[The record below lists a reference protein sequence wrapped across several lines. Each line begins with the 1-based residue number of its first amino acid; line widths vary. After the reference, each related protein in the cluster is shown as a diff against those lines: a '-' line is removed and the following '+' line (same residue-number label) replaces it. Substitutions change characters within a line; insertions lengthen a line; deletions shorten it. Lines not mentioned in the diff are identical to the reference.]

1 MKVTQEKLPAS
12 QIGLAIEISAEK
24 SQQTYNQVIQKLTRT
39 MNVPGFRKGKVP
51 RHILLQR
58 LGSVQVK
65 AAALEELIQTG
76 ITNAIKQEEIQAIG
90 QPQLRSSFEEL
101 IAQYE
106 PGKTLH
112 FFAAVDVQPEVN
124 LTQYTG
130 LHIKAEEV
138 KYNPEKVD
146 KLLAEQR
153 SEMATLIPVEGRAA
167 QLGDVAIVDFKG
179 YLAQTGEEEPQEIA
193 GASADDFQ
201 LEIQQE
207 RFIPGFIDGI
217 VGMQPG
223 ETKEVVAQF
232 PEDYPQQEVAGRE
245 AVFTVTLKDLK
256 EKELPELD
264 DDFAQEVSEFQTLAE
279 LRSSLEERFRAEAE
293 QQTKTNK
300 AAALTNEL
308 VKYLE
313 VDLPE
318 TLIDQEV
325 NAMLTQA
332 AMQLS
337 QQGID
342 VKKLFTQ
349 ESVAKLRE
357 NSRPEAI
364 ERLKSALVLQEIAQ
378 RESISVDKSEVEA
391 KAKEILSQY
400 SSDDIDLNRL
410 REVVEEDLLKEKIM
424 SWLEEHSTV
433 ELLPEGSLSSE
444 TSTEEVEQPEAT
456 PSDAPE
462 ASELAASDRP
472 STEVEAS

>member
-24 SQQTYNQVIQKLTRT
+24 SQQTYDQVIQKLTRT

-51 RHILLQR
+51 RQILLQR

-76 ITNAIKQEEIQAIG
+76 ITEAIKQEDIQAIG

-106 PGKTLH
+106 PGQALQ
-112 FFAAVDVQPEVN
+112 FSAAVDVQPEVN
-124 LTQYTG
+124 LTQYTD
-130 LHIKAEEV
+130 LHVKAEEV

-146 KLLAEQR
+146 NLLAEQR

-179 YLAQTGEEEPQEIA
+179 YLAQEEEQEPQEIA

-201 LEIQQE
+201 LELQQE

-223 ETKEVVAQF
+223 ETKEVTAQF
-232 PEDYPQQEVAGRE
+232 PEDYPQQEVAGR
-245 AVFTVTLKDLK
+245 AATFTITLKELK

-279 LRSSLEERFRAEAE
+279 LRSSLEERFKAEAE
-293 QQTKTNK
+293 RQTKANK
-300 AAALTNEL
+300 EQALTNEL

-318 TLIDQEV
+318 TLIAQEV
-325 NAMLTQA
+325 NNMLTQA
-332 AMQLS
+332 AVQLS

-364 ERLKSALVLQEIAQ
+364 ERLRSAIALQEIAQ
-378 RESISVDKSEVEA
+378 RESIKVEKSEVEA
-391 KAKEILSQY
+391 KVKELLSEY
-400 SSDDIDLNRL
+400 SNDDIDINRL

-424 SWLEEHSTV
+424 SWLEDRSTM
-433 ELLPEGSLSSE
+433 ELLPEGSLS
-444 TSTEEVEQPEAT
+444 
-456 PSDAPE
+456 
-462 ASELAASDRP
+462 ASADSQQ
-472 STEVEAS
+472 EVEAALSDSASDDSPLSEVETTA

>member
-12 QIGLAIEISAEK
+12 QIGLAIEIPAEK
-24 SQQTYNQVIQKLTRT
+24 SQQTYDQVIQKLTRT

-51 RHILLQR
+51 RQILLQR

-76 ITNAIKQEEIQAIG
+76 ITAAIKQEDIQAIG

-106 PGKTLH
+106 PGQALQ
-112 FFAAVDVQPEVN
+112 FSAAVDVQPEVN
-124 LTQYTG
+124 LTQYTD
-130 LHIKAEEV
+130 LHVKVEEV

-146 KLLAEQR
+146 NLLTEQR
-153 SEMATLIPVEGRAA
+153 NEMATLIPVEGRAA

-179 YLAQTGEEEPQEIA
+179 YLAQEEEQEPQEIA

-201 LEIQQE
+201 LELQQE

-223 ETKEVVAQF
+223 ETKEVTAQF
-232 PEDYPQQEVAGRE
+232 PEDYPQQEVAGR
-245 AVFTVTLKDLK
+245 AADFTVTLKEIK
-256 EKELPELD
+256 EKELPELN
-264 DDFAQEVSEFQTLAE
+264 DDFAQAVSEFQTLAE
-279 LRSSLEERFRAEAE
+279 LRSSLEERFKAEAE
-293 QQTKTNK
+293 RQTKANK
-300 AAALTNEL
+300 EQALTNEL

-318 TLIDQEV
+318 TLIEQEV
-325 NAMLTQA
+325 NNMLTQA
-332 AMQLS
+332 AVQLS

-364 ERLKSALVLQEIAQ
+364 ERLRSTLALQEIAQ
-378 RESISVDKSEVEA
+378 RESIKVEKPEVEA
-391 KAKEILSQY
+391 KAKEILSEY
-400 SSDDIDLNRL
+400 SNDDIDLNRL

-424 SWLEEHSTV
+424 SWLEERSSV
-433 ELLPEGSLSSE
+433 ELLPEGSLDVPEDSI
-444 TSTEEVEQPEAT
+444 EVEST
-456 PSDAPE
+456 PSDPAPDD
-462 ASELAASDRP
+462 SSLS
-472 STEVEAS
+472 EVETMS

>member
-12 QIGLAIEISAEK
+12 QIGLAIEIPAEK
-24 SQQTYNQVIQKLTRT
+24 SQQTYDQVIQKLTRT

-51 RHILLQR
+51 RQILLQR

-76 ITNAIKQEEIQAIG
+76 ITEAIKQEDIQAIG

-106 PGKTLH
+106 PGQVLQ
-112 FFAAVDVQPEVN
+112 FSAAVDVQPEVN
-124 LTQYTG
+124 LTQYTD
-130 LHIKAEEV
+130 LHVKAEEV

-146 KLLAEQR
+146 NLLAEQR

-179 YLAQTGEEEPQEIA
+179 YLAQEEEQEPQEIA

-201 LEIQQE
+201 LELQQE

-223 ETKEVVAQF
+223 ETKEVTAQF
-232 PEDYPQQEVAGRE
+232 PEDYPQQEVAGR
-245 AVFTVTLKDLK
+245 AATFTITLKELK

-279 LRSSLEERFRAEAE
+279 LRSSLEERFKAEAE
-293 QQTKTNK
+293 RQTKANK
-300 AAALTNEL
+300 EQALTNEL

-318 TLIDQEV
+318 TLIAQEV
-325 NAMLTQA
+325 NNMLTQA
-332 AMQLS
+332 AVQLS

-364 ERLKSALVLQEIAQ
+364 ERLRSALALQEIAQ
-378 RESISVDKSEVEA
+378 RESIKVEKSEVEA
-391 KAKEILSQY
+391 KVKELLSEY
-400 SSDDIDLNRL
+400 SNDDIDINRL

-424 SWLEEHSTV
+424 SWLEERSTL
-433 ELLPEGSLSSE
+433 ELLPEGSLS
-444 TSTEEVEQPEAT
+444 TSADSQQ
-456 PSDAPE
+456 
-462 ASELAASDRP
+462 
-472 STEVEAS
+472 EVEAALSDSATDDSPLSEVETTA

>member
-12 QIGLAIEISAEK
+12 QIGLAIEIPAEK
-24 SQQTYNQVIQKLTRT
+24 SQQTYDQVIQKLTRT

-51 RHILLQR
+51 RQILLQR

-76 ITNAIKQEEIQAIG
+76 ITEAIKQEDIQAIG
-90 QPQLRSSFEEL
+90 QPQLRTSFEEL

-106 PGKTLH
+106 PGQALQ
-112 FFAAVDVQPEVN
+112 FSAAVDVQPEVN
-124 LTQYTG
+124 LTQYTD
-130 LHIKAEEV
+130 LHVKAEEV

-146 KLLAEQR
+146 NLLAEQR
-153 SEMATLIPVEGRAA
+153 SEMATLIPVEGREA

-179 YLAQTGEEEPQEIA
+179 YLAQDEEQEPQEIA

-201 LEIQQE
+201 LELQQE

-223 ETKEVVAQF
+223 ETKEVTAQF
-232 PEDYPQQEVAGRE
+232 PEDYPQQEVAGRT
-245 AVFTVTLKDLK
+245 ATFTVTLKELK
-256 EKELPELD
+256 EKELPELN

-279 LRSSLEERFRAEAE
+279 LRSSLEERFKAEAE
-293 QQTKTNK
+293 RQTKANK
-300 AAALTNEL
+300 EQALTNEL

-318 TLIDQEV
+318 TLIAQEV
-325 NAMLTQA
+325 NNMLTQA
-332 AMQLS
+332 AVQLS

-364 ERLKSALVLQEIAQ
+364 ERLRSALALQEIAQ
-378 RESISVDKSEVEA
+378 RESIKVEKSEVEA
-391 KAKEILSQY
+391 KAKELLSEY
-400 SSDDIDLNRL
+400 SNDDIDLNRL
-410 REVVEEDLLKEKIM
+410 REVVEEDLIKEKIIN
-424 SWLEEHSTV
+424 WLEEHSTV
-433 ELLPEGSLSSE
+433 ELLPEGSLSD
-444 TSTEEVEQPEAT
+444 PEDAMEAEST
-456 PSDAPE
+456 PSEPTTDD
-462 ASELAASDRP
+462 SSLAEIETTS
-472 STEVEAS
+472 

>member
-12 QIGLAIEISAEK
+12 QIGLAIEIPAAK
-24 SQQTYNQVIQKLTRT
+24 SQQTYDQVIQKLTRT
-39 MNVPGFRKGKVP
+39 MNIPGFRKGKVP
-51 RHILLQR
+51 RQILLQR

-65 AAALEELIQTG
+65 AAALEELIQAG
-76 ITNAIKQEEIQAIG
+76 ITEAIKQEEIQAIG

-106 PGKTLH
+106 PGKVLQ
-112 FFAAVDVQPEVN
+112 FSAAVDVQPEVH
-124 LTQYTG
+124 LAQYTD
-130 LHIKAEEV
+130 LHVKAEEI

-146 KLLAEQR
+146 NLLAEQR

-179 YLAQTGEEEPQEIA
+179 YLAQADDAEPQEIA

-201 LEIQQE
+201 LELQQE

-223 ETKEVVAQF
+223 ETKEVSAQF
-232 PEDYPQQEVAGRE
+232 PEDYPQQDVAGQA
-245 AVFTVTLKDLK
+245 AVFTVNLKELK
-256 EKELPELD
+256 EKELPELN
-264 DDFAQEVSEFQTLAE
+264 DDFAQAVSEFQTLAE
-279 LRSSLEERFRAEAE
+279 LRSSLEERFTAEAQRQTTANKE
-293 QQTKTNK
+293 Q
-300 AAALTNEL
+300 ALISEL

-318 TLIDQEV
+318 TLIEQEV

-332 AMQLS
+332 AVQLS

-349 ESVAKLRE
+349 ESVAQLRE

-364 ERLKSALVLQEIAQ
+364 ERLRSTLTLQQIAQ
-378 RESISVDKSEVEA
+378 REAITAEESEIEA
-391 KAKEILSQY
+391 KVKEILSQY
-400 SSDDIDLNRL
+400 SNDEIDLNRL
-410 REVVEEDLLKEKIM
+410 REVVAEDLLKEKLI
-424 SWLEEHSTV
+424 SWLEEYNTV
-433 ELLPEGSLSSE
+433 ELLPEGTLSSE
-444 TSTEEVEQPEAT
+444 ESSEAELIEVT
-456 PSDAPE
+456 PSDAE
-462 ASELAASDRP
+462 ESSVA
-472 STEVEAS
+472 TEVETSS

>member
-24 SQQTYNQVIQKLTRT
+24 SQQTYDQVIQKLTRT

-51 RHILLQR
+51 RQILLQR
-58 LGSVQVK
+58 LGLVQVK

-76 ITNAIKQEEIQAIG
+76 ITEAIKQEDIQAIG

-106 PGKTLH
+106 PGQALQ
-112 FFAAVDVQPEVN
+112 FSAAVDVQPEVN
-124 LTQYTG
+124 LTQYTD
-130 LHIKAEEV
+130 LHVKAEEV

-146 KLLAEQR
+146 NLLAEQR

-179 YLAQTGEEEPQEIA
+179 YLAQEEEQEPQEIA

-201 LEIQQE
+201 LELQQE

-217 VGMQPG
+217 VGMQAG
-223 ETKEVVAQF
+223 ETKEVTAQF
-232 PEDYPQQEVAGRE
+232 PEDYPQQEVAGR
-245 AVFTVTLKDLK
+245 AATFTITLKELK

-279 LRSSLEERFRAEAE
+279 LRSSLEERFKAEAE
-293 QQTKTNK
+293 RQTKANK
-300 AAALTNEL
+300 EQALTNEL

-318 TLIDQEV
+318 TLIAQEV
-325 NAMLTQA
+325 NNMLTQA
-332 AMQLS
+332 AVQLS

-364 ERLKSALVLQEIAQ
+364 ERLRSVLALQEIAQ
-378 RESISVDKSEVEA
+378 RESIKVETSEVEA
-391 KAKEILSQY
+391 KVKELLSEY
-400 SSDDIDLNRL
+400 SNDDIDINRL

-424 SWLEEHSTV
+424 SWLEERSTM
-433 ELLPEGSLSSE
+433 ELLPEGSLSASAD
-444 TSTEEVEQPEAT
+444 SQP
-456 PSDAPE
+456 
-462 ASELAASDRP
+462 
-472 STEVEAS
+472 EVEAALSDSATDDSPLSEVETTA